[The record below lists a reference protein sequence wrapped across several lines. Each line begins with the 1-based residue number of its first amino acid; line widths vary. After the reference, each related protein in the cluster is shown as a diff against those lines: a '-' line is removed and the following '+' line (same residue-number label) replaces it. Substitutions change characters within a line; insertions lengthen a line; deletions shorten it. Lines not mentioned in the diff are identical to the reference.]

1 MGIYDGEKDITLSD
15 VFKRTFSPDPIEIPV
30 SGISGPLLEQ
40 LEQEMA
46 LSEEIQE
53 KFKDVCKY
61 MLEHRLHRLSLEN
74 ELVNFDLTMNRIKKE
89 AADDS
94 WRTD

>member
-1 MGIYDGEKDITLSD
+1 MGIYDGKKDITLSD
-15 VFKRTFSPDPIEIPV
+15 VFKRDFNPDPIEIPI
-30 SGISGPLLEQ
+30 SGISGPLLER

-61 MLEHRLHRLSLEN
+61 MWAHRLHRLSLEN
-74 ELVNFDLTMNRIKKE
+74 ELVNFDLIMNRIKKE
-89 AADDS
+89 AADE
-94 WRTD
+94 

>member
-1 MGIYDGEKDITLSD
+1 MNIFESD
-15 VFKRTFSPDPIEIPV
+15 ELKRRFFNTDPIEIPF

-61 MLEHRLHRLSLEN
+61 MLAHRVHRLSLES
-74 ELVNFDLTMNRIKKE
+74 ELVNFDLIMNRIKKE
-89 AADDS
+89 AAGDS
-94 WRTD
+94 QGTD